1 MYIKLYYDII
11 DSNSWKACSSKAR
24 DIYTGLLAK
33 SCNGTEPITYSV
45 REAAKFANCSKN
57 TASLTFKE
65 LERVGL
71 IKCIEGSDFYNKK
84 VSRKWSIVEV
94 SNID

>member
-1 MYIKLYYDII
+1 MYIKLYHDII
-11 DSNSWKACSSKAR
+11 ESEAYQSCSSKAR
-24 DIYTGLLAK
+24 DVYLGLLAK

-57 TASLTFKE
+57 TASLAFKE
-65 LERVGL
+65 LEKNGL
-71 IKCIEGSDFYNKK
+71 IKCIEDSDFHTKK

>member
-11 DSNSWKACSSKAR
+11 DSNSWKACGSKAHN
-24 DIYTGLLAK
+24 IYIGLLAK

-57 TASLTFKE
+57 TASLAFKE
-65 LERVGL
+65 LERNGL
-71 IKCIEGSDFYNKK
+71 IKCIEGSDFHTKK

-94 SNID
+94 SDID